1 MKKALA
7 RLRAK
12 TDRELGILAEQQLEQ
27 TLRLARIGKKEEA
40 VRGYESAKRL
50 LEVTNLNCVQ
60 RDRIDASLAQV
71 EVALEVDRPITAV
84 A

>member
-1 MKKALA
+1 MNKALA
-7 RLRAK
+7 RLRAR
-12 TDRELGILAEQQLEQ
+12 TDRELGILAEKQLEQ

-40 VRGYESAKRL
+40 VRGYKFAKRL
-50 LEVTNLNCVQ
+50 LVVTNLNCVQ
-60 RDRIDASLAQV
+60 RDRIDASMSQV

>member
-1 MKKALA
+1 MNKALA

-12 TDRELGILAEQQLEQ
+12 TDRELSILAERQLEQ
-27 TLRLARIGKKEEA
+27 TIRLARLGKKVEA
-40 VRGYESAKRL
+40 ERGYEVAKRL
-50 LEVTNLNCVQ
+50 LVVTNLNFVQ
-60 RDRIDASLAQV
+60 RDRIDDFLAQV

>member
-1 MKKALA
+1 MNKALA

-12 TDRELGILAEQQLEQ
+12 TDRELSILAERQLEQ
-27 TLRLARIGKKEEA
+27 TIRLARLGQKTEA
-40 VRGYESAKRL
+40 ERGYEVAKRL
-50 LEVTNLNCVQ
+50 LVVTNLNFVQ
-60 RDRIDASLAQV
+60 RDRIDDFLTQV

>member
-1 MKKALA
+1 MNKALA

-12 TDRELGILAEQQLEQ
+12 TDRELGILAERQLEQ

-40 VRGYESAKRL
+40 ERGYEFAKRL
-50 LEVTNLNCVQ
+50 LEVTNLNFVQ
-60 RDRIDASLAQV
+60 LDRIDASMTQV